1 MKADAVTNLLEQVA
15 RGEVSVDDARTALEG
30 VELDEATY
38 ESAIDHGVFNQVEP
52 GTVVRAS
59 LSPGGTSA
67 LVILFFIWGF
77 GWTLYWSGSLSYGL
91 FAGWDQQQLSYHMGM
106 IMVTL
111 MLMSFVMRLLTA
123 SLVQPVPVTLAS
135 IFQMMIRSGRMPQA
149 SSYLVVLRH

>member
-111 MLMSFVMRLLTA
+111 MLMGMVYLKFVMPD
-123 SLVQPVPVTLAS
+123 LVIVKHRRNKYIGTKDPESWVEYEV
-135 IFQMMIRSGRMPQA
+135 
-149 SSYLVVLRH
+149 